1 MTTMTTPRGHHIET
15 EAYWYSILNY
25 DVSNRR
31 LLAQFDGNG
40 GISKYSVAGE
50 WQLLTEREWFTAWS
64 VNGRRLPAKHRK
76 NVRVL
81 GRAME
86 IDFQSEQELDGVAV
100 TAVQYCDDL
109 NNAIYLRFHFANH
122 GTQPAR
128 LLLRQ
133 GMQWELKSY
142 MAAMVAKQGTYT
154 EAPMQDTWHDDNTG
168 WEANFGDS
176 YRVHLTSSHS
186 PSRIEQDGSRM
197 VMDYPDEVA
206 PGQEIVM
213 TIAVSGG
220 LEPLP
225 LGELSTGAD
234 AAWEAAQQY
243 RQWLKAFSAPGHD
256 KLDAMMAACLNVSH
270 SMYKESGG
278 KFAAFYAGVNY
289 QSPSRTYFRDGYW
302 TVLPLLPFKPDW
314 VRNEIVTLAQ
324 GIGEDGS
331 CPSAVIYNVL
341 RDEYEQFWPD
351 HYDSPSFFIMMLHDY
366 LAWSQDA
373 SLLQEVVNGR
383 TILELTELCMTKMN
397 DLIDQELQLMVK
409 PDNRRDWCDNV
420 VRQGAVAYAAM
431 LHLRARACYS
441 EIQVFAGTWTP
452 ASSEKQ
458 AWDGDTEGLTR
469 SLRERLWDDAV
480 GYRNY
485 DNIGG
490 EGALE
495 DNISVEQALAP
506 AFGIGEEA
514 DQQRVL
520 DLITS
525 RLETRNNPDQPHGDW
540 GVMTV
545 FPQYTHIQHL
555 VEKSSYPFRYHNGS
569 DWPYWSGVLAMAKLR
584 LRRDDW
590 EYPLT
595 RWFTYGLERQWLTP
609 VEYFD
614 PVYGKG
620 SDLQGWSGMPA
631 AAVLLGGLGLT
642 PPLNGEI
649 APEAPLWGDTTVR
662 GIRYRG
668 DSYTYSATG
677 DQVTFTKE

>member
-1 MTTMTTPRGHHIET
+1 MNTTTTPRGHHLVT
-15 EAYWYSILNY
+15 EAYWYSILGY

-76 NVRVL
+76 TVRVL

-86 IDFQSEQELDGVAV
+86 IDFHSEQELDGVSV
-100 TAVQYCDDL
+100 TAEQYCDDT
-109 NNAIYLRFHFANH
+109 NNALYLRFRFANH
-122 GTQPAR
+122 GSQPAR

-133 GMQWELKSY
+133 GMQWEMKSY
-142 MAAMVAKQGTYT
+142 MAAMVAKQGSYT
-154 EAPMQDTWHDDNTG
+154 EAPMQDSWHNDNTG
-168 WEANFGDS
+168 WEAVLGDA
-176 YRVHLTSSHS
+176 YRVHLAASHS
-186 PSRIEQDGSRM
+186 PNRIEQDGYRM
-197 VMDYPDEVA
+197 VLDYPDEVA
-206 PGQEIVM
+206 PGAEATI

-220 LEPLP
+220 MEPLS
-225 LGELSTGAD
+225 LDALYTGAD
-234 AAWEAAQQY
+234 AAWEAAQHY
-243 RQWLKAFSAPGHD
+243 RQWLSSFHASQHET
-256 KLDAMMAACLNVSH
+256 LDALVAACLNVSH
-270 SMYKESGG
+270 SMYKESGDT
-278 KFAAFYAGVNY
+278 FAAFYAGVNY

-302 TVLPLLPFKPDW
+302 TVLPLLPFKPEW

-341 RDEYEQFWPD
+341 RERYEQFWPD

-366 LAWSQDA
+366 LAWTHDA
-373 SLLQEVVNGR
+373 ALLQESVGGR
-383 TILELTELCMTKMN
+383 TIAELMELCMSKMDN
-397 DLIDQELQLMVK
+397 LVDDELQLMVK

-420 VRQGAVAYAAM
+420 VRQGAVAYTAM
-431 LHLRARACYS
+431 LHLRARYCYG
-441 EIQVFAGTWTP
+441 EIRRYAGQWVE
-452 ASSEKQ
+452 AAQ
-458 AWDGDTEGLTR
+458 AAWNDKTDALTLA
-469 SLRERLWDDAV
+469 LRERLWDDEV

-485 DNIGG
+485 DNVDG

-495 DNISVEQALAP
+495 PNVSVEQALAP
-506 AFGIGEEA
+506 AFDLGEEA
-514 DQQRVL
+514 DQQHVL
-520 DLITS
+520 DRIAA

-631 AAVLLGGLGLT
+631 AAVLMGGLGLI

-649 APEAPLWGDTTVR
+649 APTAPLWGDTVVT
-662 GIRYRG
+662 GIQYRG
-668 DSYTYSATG
+668 GSYTYRSVG
-677 DQVTFTKE
+677 GQVTFEQE